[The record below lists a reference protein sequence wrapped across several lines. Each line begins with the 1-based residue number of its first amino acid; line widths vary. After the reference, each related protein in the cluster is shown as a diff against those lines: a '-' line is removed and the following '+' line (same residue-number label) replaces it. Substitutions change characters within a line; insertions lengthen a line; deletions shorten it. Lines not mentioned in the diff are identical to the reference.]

1 MDILK
6 RVIGIFLILAGIAVA
21 GHLIVEPLY
30 HTSTEADP
38 SSPLWQVFHPVV
50 IAAIVFTLI
59 FSYARKRDV
68 EQGWDGS
75 VVSREFLSANVSF
88 YGSLVVGILYF
99 WNWFND
105 LSPAFTAIGG
115 DVITITWTIV
125 GVALLPLSAAMGVSM
140 LKSNR

>member
-6 RVIGIFLILAGIAVA
+6 RVIGIFLIVAGIAVA

-30 HTSTEADP
+30 HTSTEAEP

>member
-30 HTSTEADP
+30 HTSTEAEP